1 MINLFTSFYLCNNI
15 DRQKE
20 LDYALNQNI
29 KHQHIKQI
37 ILFLDDEKTYN
48 YLTKNFNLAKIKTRI
63 LNRMP
68 LFSDFFTCINI
79 FNKKDEIYMI
89 CNNDIWLF
97 PFSNFH
103 MFSFNQLHPVRI
115 LKNLK
120 NNMMLA
126 LTRHEYNFE
135 PKIMNKEQETGGCN
149 GSHDAFIFKGN
160 VPNEII
166 NNVKFPQN
174 LWGSENALL
183 DEFRVN
189 NYCLYNPCFHIKIIH
204 QHKEEERDNNR
215 KSVND
220 FFQNYRNTY
229 VKYIDKDVVN
239 LNILYKI
246 NNVMYALSYL
256 GRVEPMKCNKVYPIR
271 KLNPLHQLF

>member
-1 MINLFTSFYLCNNI
+1 MINLLTSFYLSNNI
-15 DRQKE
+15 ERQKE

-29 KHQHIKQI
+29 KHQYIKQI
-37 ILFLDDEKTYN
+37 FLFLDDQKACD
-48 YLTKNFNLAKIKTRI
+48 YLIKNFNTEKIKTRI

-103 MFSFNQLHPVRI
+103 MFSINQLHPVRI

-135 PKIMNKEQETGGCN
+135 PKIMNKYGKKCN

-166 NNVKFPQN
+166 NNVKFTQN

-183 DEFRVN
+183 NEFRVN

-204 QHKEEERDNNR
+204 QHKEEGRDNNR
-215 KSVND
+215 KYVND
-220 FFQNYRNTY
+220 IFKNYRNTY
-229 VKYIDKDVVN
+229 VKYIDKEVVN

-246 NNVMYALSYL
+246 NNVIYVLSPL
-256 GRVEPMKCNKVYPIR
+256 SREGPIECNKVYPI
-271 KLNPLHQLF
+271 KLSNQLLKLF